1 MPTMFIRVE
10 TSSGVPITRQIGD
23 QIRAQ
28 CASGAL
34 RPGDRLASVR
44 ELARQL
50 AVNQNTVLRVYERLT
65 QEGVLEMRRGDGTY
79 VADVLPR
86 GTMRRPQQQLEEE
99 VERLVRHAQMLGVES
114 KDVRE
119 LVDEIFAKLKNN
131 GRTGRD

>member
-1 MPTMFIRVE
+1 MFIRVE

-34 RPGDRLASVR
+34 RPGDKLPSVRQLAS
-44 ELARQL
+44 QL

-65 QEGVLEMRRGDGTY
+65 MEGLLEMRRGDGTY

-86 GTMRRPQQQLEEE
+86 GTLRRPQQQLEDE
-99 VERLVRHAQMLGVES
+99 VERLVRHAQMLGVDNA
-114 KDVRE
+114 DVKA
-119 LVDEIFAKLKNN
+119 LVDEIFVKLRDN
-131 GRTGRD
+131 GQTARKH